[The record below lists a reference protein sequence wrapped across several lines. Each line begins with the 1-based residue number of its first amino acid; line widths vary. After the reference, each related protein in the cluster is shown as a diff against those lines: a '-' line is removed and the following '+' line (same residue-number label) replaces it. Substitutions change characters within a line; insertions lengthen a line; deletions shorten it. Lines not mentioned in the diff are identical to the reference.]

1 MISFSGE
8 WNIFSGNQIG
18 IILASAV
25 LENYNAQG
33 KPISMIKFIINF
45 FMQYSLLLLLTSFI
59 IIDKLAML
67 ASTVSS
73 KMLEKMA
80 KVEGFYF
87 EETLTGFKWL
97 GNKAIDLNQQ
107 GYEVLFAY
115 EEAIG
120 FMIGNIVKDKDG
132 VSALVTFAEL
142 TVQLDKR
149 GLTVSEYLEEL
160 YNKYVNVI
168 FIIIENNFEIF
179 LMNCF
184 FFRYGYFVSDNSYF
198 ICYSPQ
204 TIDKIFNKIRYGE
217 NPVSLIT

>member
-1 MISFSGE
+1 
-8 WNIFSGNQIG
+8 
-18 IILASAV
+18 
-25 LENYNAQG
+25 
-33 KPISMIKFIINF
+33 
-45 FMQYSLLLLLTSFI
+45 
-59 IIDKLAML
+59 ML

-80 KVEGFYF
+80 KVEGFYY

-97 GNKAIDLNQQ
+97 GNKAVELNQQ
-107 GYEVLFAY
+107 DFEVLFAY

-132 VSALVTFAEL
+132 ISALVTFAEFA
-142 TVQLDKR
+142 VQLDKR

-160 YNKYVNVI
+160 YKKYINVI
-168 FIIIENNFEIF
+168 LIIIGKVSKF

-184 FFRYGYFVSDNSYF
+184 FFFFRYGYFISDNSYF

-204 TIDKIFNKIRYGE
+204 TINKVFDKIRYCE
-217 NPVSLIT
+217 NPVSL